1 MSKKSSSVSV
11 GCKLQVSNE
20 DALCRHHSFTWF
32 LVFNCI
38 GPFIITSWPLF
49 GGVWLVMKHT
59 HRHTHTH
66 IHIKE
71 LMLEI
76 KFYNITIY
84 LRDLVAEFL
93 NFYNLILN
101 AILSF
106 RTRLFQFNR
115 VTCLL
120 FIKYKS

>member
-1 MSKKSSSVSV
+1 
-11 GCKLQVSNE
+11 
-20 DALCRHHSFTWF
+20 
-32 LVFNCI
+32 
-38 GPFIITSWPLF
+38 
-49 GGVWLVMKHT
+49 
-59 HRHTHTH
+59 
-66 IHIKE
+66 
-71 LMLEI
+71 MLEI

-115 VTCLL
+115 VTGLL